1 MKNIEKNARK
11 QREHWEKGVDTR
23 KGGITG
29 EGRGSVSE
37 EGGRR
42 IQLGLSR

>member
-1 MKNIEKNARK
+1 MLENGGK
-11 QREHWEKGVDTR
+11 HWEKGVDIR

-29 EGRGSVSE
+29 KGRGSVSE
-37 EGGRR
+37 EEGRR